1 MIIYTKPYHFNFDI
15 IGYQFPYNPNG
26 FKSDNNWLITRF
38 RLVDPK
44 TKKSILLYE
53 DANIE
58 TFDIQILISHL
69 EKGVPFIQ
77 YTSEQTYRFEVQ
89 KNIKGVLILIIELY
103 QYGFENRYITIELEP
118 TALRKLLEN
127 LNHLVEKF
135 PTR

>member
-1 MIIYTKPYHFNFDI
+1 
-15 IGYQFPYNPNG
+15 
-26 FKSDNNWLITRF
+26 
-38 RLVDPK
+38 
-44 TKKSILLYE
+44 
-53 DANIE
+53 
-58 TFDIQILISHL
+58 HL